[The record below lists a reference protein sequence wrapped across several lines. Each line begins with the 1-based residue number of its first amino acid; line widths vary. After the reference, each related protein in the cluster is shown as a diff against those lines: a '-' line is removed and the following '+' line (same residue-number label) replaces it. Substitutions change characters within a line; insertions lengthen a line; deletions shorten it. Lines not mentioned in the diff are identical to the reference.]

1 MEKGQ
6 EKKTEKSKI
15 TPFDITDEMLDD
27 PELDAFLKETLMREA
42 DEIEAE
48 INEDPSLRG
57 VRASEDMYGAI
68 VEELKKQ
75 GIWEEEKNLRQ
86 DQDGEKGNPQESLEE
101 LYMRLPQEDREALA
115 LGKKV
120 YQKEREKKE
129 RRRKR
134 NRILRRCGTAA
145 AALAV
150 VFGLGMTSEANR
162 SLFLKAWEGLMY
174 NFNFRV
180 STDYVPENDARSK
193 TKDELA
199 ALQEIEERLGAP
211 VIDLEY
217 LPEGME
223 YDDYLIE
230 DNNREAIL
238 FYTYQKQIFS
248 VYVINVQNENSDSSM
263 YVALTQDAVIVDT
276 VKNEQDMEITV
287 YETDR
292 ELDAPM
298 YAAELEH
305 NGFRY
310 FLNGLD
316 SQEEMVKTAKF
327 ILIL

>member
-27 PELDAFLKETLMREA
+27 PELDAFLKESLMREA

-75 GIWEEEKNLRQ
+75 GIWEEEKNPRQ
-86 DQDGEKGNPQESLEE
+86 DQGGEKGNPQESLEE

-145 AALAV
+145 AALVV

-223 YDDYLIE
+223 YDDYTIG
-230 DNNREAIL
+230 DNSREAIV
-238 FYTYQKQIFS
+238 FYSDQENVFC
-248 VYVINVQNENSDSSM
+248 VYIINMQNSDAQSSSYIM
-263 YVALTQDAVIVDT
+263 LDQNAVVVNTIQ
-276 VKNEQDMEITV
+276 NEQDIDV
-287 YETDR
+287 DILKTDEQLEHPR
-292 ELDAPM
+292 
-298 YAAELEH
+298 YVAELEH
-305 NGFRY
+305 EGFRY
-310 FLNGLD
+310 FISGMN
-316 SQEEMVKTAKF
+316 VKDELEKIAKF
-327 ILIL
+327 IYIL